1 MPDNRLQFREFRFA
15 EKPDIE
21 TRTFTIPVSSDVP
34 VQRWWGTEILD
45 HADGAINMDRLR
57 DGAPVLL
64 DHDPTKQIGV
74 VEGATTD
81 GKRLQ
86 ATIRFSRSAL
96 GEEVLQDIVD
106 GIRKNVSIGYR
117 IEDLV
122 ETEKDTFKA
131 TRWSPMEVTVTSV
144 PADNTVG
151 FGRSEDHTFSP
162 LDLLTQQRSPAMSDP
177 IENTPVEETAPVI
190 PSEPVEAP
198 VNVEEIAARAMANER
213 SRIAAIRD
221 FGTRANIDADTVQ
234 RFIDNGSPADEA
246 SKEFIRMWSQ
256 SVDKTA
262 TESGRVEVVSDERDV
277 RVERATNA
285 LLARAGIL
293 TGKEADEA
301 RQDNPY
307 LHSKLFD
314 IAKES
319 AERAG
324 VSTAGK
330 DPLHVVRAA
339 ISQGTSDFPVI
350 LENTMHKALLGAYN
364 ATADTWSRFCN
375 TSSVSDFRDWKRIY
389 TGTIASLD
397 TVNELSEFTNKSIPD
412 GQAEHIAITTK
423 GNIINISRQAIIN
436 DDLSYFTRLT
446 TMLGRAAARSIERDV
461 YALLASNP
469 TMDDGYALFST
480 DHSNYQGTGAAMSVT
495 SLDEARTA
503 MRSQMDINGNDYLDI
518 SPALLLCPISKGG
531 VARTV
536 INSIYDPDATN
547 KLQRPNDVYN
557 MVGSIVDTPRL
568 SGNAWYLFANPSEW
582 PVLEVAF
589 LNGNRA
595 PYLETEQGFEV
606 DGIRYKVR
614 MDYGVGAVGYQGAW
628 KNAGA

>member
-1 MPDNRLQFREFRFA
+1 MTDDNRLQFREFRFA
-15 EKPDIE
+15 EKPDLE
-21 TRTFTIPVSSDVP
+21 TRTFSIPVSSDAP
-34 VQRWWGTEILD
+34 VARWWGTEILD
-45 HADGAINMDRLR
+45 HSDIAINMERLR

-74 VEGATTD
+74 VEGASTD
-81 GKRLQ
+81 GRRLQ
-86 ATIRFSRSAL
+86 ATIRFSRSPL
-96 GEEVLQDIVD
+96 GEEVLQDIMD

-117 IEDLV
+117 IDDLV

-151 FGRSEDHTFSP
+151 FGRSENHTFNP
-162 LDLLTQQRSPAMSDP
+162 LDLITQRSQAMSDP
-177 IENTPVEETAPVI
+177 IETPVEETSPVI
-190 PSEPVEAP
+190 PSEAVEAP
-198 VNVEEIAARAMANER
+198 INAEEIAARAMAHER
-213 SRIAAIRD
+213 KRIASIQE
-221 FGTRANIDADTVQ
+221 FGARAKIDAETVQ
-234 RFIDNGSPADEA
+234 RFIDGGQSSDEA
-246 SKEFIRMWSQ
+246 SKEFIRMWSNQ
-256 SVDKTA
+256 VDNTA
-262 TESGRVEVVSDERDV
+262 TQSSRVEVVSDERDA
-277 RVERATNA
+277 RIERASSA
-285 LLARAGIL
+285 LLARAGVL
-293 TGKEADEA
+293 TGAEADAA
-301 RQDNPY
+301 RQGNPY

-324 VSTAGK
+324 VSTSGR
-330 DPLHVVRAA
+330 DPLNVVRAA
-339 ISQGTSDFPVI
+339 ITQGTSDFPVI
-350 LENTMHKALLGAYN
+350 LENTMHKALLGAYS
-364 ATADTWSRFCN
+364 ATADTWSSFCN

-412 GQAEHIAITTK
+412 GQAEHIAISTK
-423 GNIINISRQAIIN
+423 GNLINISRQAIIN

-469 TMDDGYALFST
+469 TMDDGFALFSA
-480 DHSNYQGTGAAMSVT
+480 DHNNLQGTGAAMSVT

-536 INSIYDPDATN
+536 INSIFDPDATN

-557 MVGSIVDTPRL
+557 MVGSVVDTPRL
-568 SGNAWYLFANPSEW
+568 SGTAWYLFANPSEW

-614 MDYGVGAVGYQGAW
+614 MDYGVGAVGFQGAW